1 MAGPTGGSTRPPAA
15 QASVLDVLLGAARTL
30 DATLYQVTAHQVRAL
45 GIGLDDPTFARAA
58 LLYADRVAGTPEAAG
73 NTFAEIEERGYFD
86 LVLDGRIRL
95 RVIVDE

>member
-1 MAGPTGGSTRPPAA
+1 M
-15 QASVLDVLLGAARTL
+15 LDVLLGAARTL
-30 DATLYQVTAHQVRAL
+30 DATLYQATAHQVRAL
-45 GIGLDDPTFARAA
+45 GVGLDVPTFLRAA
-58 LLYADRVAGTPEAAG
+58 LLYADRIAGTPEASG